1 MLSMLLIRQSEAKGV
16 NRSDWDESENGIA
29 AACFPVRVT
38 CSNSWRAGGSCCVW
52 RDRELAPLSQHLHRA
67 GCKPLS

>member
-1 MLSMLLIRQSEAKGV
+1 MLDEKSKVLDEAKGV
-16 NRSDWDESENGIA
+16 NRSDREESENVII

-38 CSNSWRAGGSCCVW
+38 CSNCWRADGSCCVW
-52 RDRELAPLSQHLHRA
+52 RDREPAPLDQHLHRA